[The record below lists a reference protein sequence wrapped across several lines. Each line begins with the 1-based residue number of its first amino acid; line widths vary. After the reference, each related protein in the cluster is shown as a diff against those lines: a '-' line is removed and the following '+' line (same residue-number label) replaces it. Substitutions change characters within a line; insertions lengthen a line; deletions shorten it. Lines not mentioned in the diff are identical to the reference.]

1 MTIARRA
8 ACSTYAAQPDG
19 YSAKSS
25 RPPRID
31 PAK

>member
-8 ACSTYAAQPDG
+8 ACSTSAAQPDE

-25 RPPRID
+25 RTENSP
-31 PAK
+31 

>member
-8 ACSTYAAQPDG
+8 ACSTSAAQSDG

-25 RPPRID
+25 RTENSP
-31 PAK
+31 